1 MRNKFQPGIQFKTI
15 DQLLDYIPTKERKIV
30 EILRDIILDTL
41 PHCTEKLSYNV
52 PYYSLKKR
60 ICFIWPGSV
69 PWGKVKEGVMIG
81 FTYGSQLT
89 DLGYLD
95 KGNRKTVFTKTYFS
109 PTDMDSKIITTLL
122 LESAI
127 IDKR

>member
-52 PYYSLKKR
+52 PFYSLNKR
-60 ICFIWPGSV
+60 ICFIWPGSI
-69 PWGKVKEGVMIG
+69 PWGKIKEGVMIG

-89 DLGYLD
+89 DHGYLD